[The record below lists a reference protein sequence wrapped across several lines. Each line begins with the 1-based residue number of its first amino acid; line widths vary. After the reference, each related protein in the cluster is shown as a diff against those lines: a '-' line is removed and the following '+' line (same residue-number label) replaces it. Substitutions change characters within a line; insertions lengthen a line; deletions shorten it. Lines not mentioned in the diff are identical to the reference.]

1 MKKVKVVAISLAFAL
16 VLIAVAA
23 PPVAAASRYDSLTSY
38 MADNYDAV
46 RGGYKLPFDGV
57 TRVNPT
63 YGAISIMDE
72 VGVLAQRPPPISV
85 PNALEFSSNIQW
97 LTGDENEEPYYG
109 GFSDYLLGPV
119 TTATNYHGLRLWQI
133 LKNEGGIP
141 GTDEFDIN
149 QTANAFWINKTSDS
163 GGFGSASEVYP
174 DLVSTYYALASL
186 RIIDQLYPLEN
197 AWDTYVNESATIEWI
212 ESCRDGDAYMLSPIS
227 DRASVTATTAAV
239 LAYYAINPV
248 TLVPGAS
255 SVQTWLLNRQVL
267 EYQEPE
273 FVGGFEEGNAT
284 KDPNL
289 VSTYFALSA
298 LDTLNAIPSV
308 NATAAESFIL
318 NTQSTEGSWGLVPGV
333 SKGSLL
339 YSAYACQALNMLPF
353 EGAFST
359 LSSSVDP
366 NSQGS
371 SSFDWRIAV
380 VLGIIVVAMVISAY
394 ALRMD

>member
-1 MKKVKVVAISLAFAL
+1 MKKVKIVAITFALAL
-16 VLIAVAA
+16 VLISVAA

-38 MADNYDAV
+38 MAENYDAV

-63 YGAISIMDE
+63 YGALSIMDE
-72 VGVLAQRPPPISV
+72 VGILAQRPPPISV
-85 PNALEFSSNIQW
+85 TNALEFTSNIQW
-97 LTGDENEEPYYG
+97 LTGDEDEEINFG
-109 GFSDYLLGPV
+109 GFSEYLLGPV
-119 TTATNYHGLRLWQI
+119 TAATNYHGLRLWQI

-141 GTDEFDIN
+141 GTDEYDIN

-163 GGFGSASEVYP
+163 GGFGIANDAYP

-186 RIIDQLYPLEN
+186 RIIDQMFPLED

-212 ESCRDGDAYMLSPIS
+212 ESCRDGDVYMLSPVS
-227 DRASVTATTAAV
+227 DGRSVTATAAAV

-255 SVQTWLLNRQVL
+255 SIQTWLLNRQIL
-267 EYQEPE
+267 EYPEPE
-273 FVGGFEEGNAT
+273 FIGGFEEGNAT
-284 KDPNL
+284 NEPNL

-298 LDTLNAIPSV
+298 LDTLNAIPSI

-318 NTQSTEGSWGLVPGV
+318 NSQSSEGSWGLVPGV

-353 EGAFST
+353 EGALSI

-366 NSQGS
+366 NTQGA

-380 VLGIIVVAMVISAY
+380 VLGIIVIAVVVSVY